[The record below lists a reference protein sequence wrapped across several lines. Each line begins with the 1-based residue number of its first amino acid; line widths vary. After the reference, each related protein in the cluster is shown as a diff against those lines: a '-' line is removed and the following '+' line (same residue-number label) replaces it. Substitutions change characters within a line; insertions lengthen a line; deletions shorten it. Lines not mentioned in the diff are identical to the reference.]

1 MAGVQGRPK
10 SDVVWDA
17 GKLTREQRGSALGVR
32 GAVTWITGLPAA
44 GKSTLASAVE
54 DRLVTARRRMAY
66 RLDGD
71 NLRHG
76 LCSDLGFSD
85 EDRTEN
91 VRRVGEVARLMADAG
106 AIVLVSLVSPYR
118 AGRDAA
124 REACAAWDVPFVEV
138 WVDTPLDA
146 CEERDPKGLYA
157 KARAGELKG
166 MTGVDDPYEPPL
178 SPELVIDGRAPLDRS
193 VDAVLALLDERCAV
207 PAPA

>member
-1 MAGVQGRPK
+1 MWDQG
-10 SDVVWDA
+10 SV
-17 GKLTREQRGSALGVR
+17 TRAQRWAAFGVR
-32 GAVTWITGLPAA
+32 GAVVWITGLPAA
-44 GKSTLASAVE
+44 GKSTLAAAVE
-54 DRLVTARRRMAY
+54 DRLVRDRGRVAY

-106 AIVLVSLVSPYR
+106 AIVVVSLVSPYR

-124 REACAAWDVPFVEV
+124 RAACVAWDVPFTEV
-138 WVDTPLDA
+138 WIDTPLDA

-157 KARAGELKG
+157 RARAGELRG
-166 MTGVDDPYEPPL
+166 MTGIDDPYEPPL
-178 SPELVIDGRAPLDRS
+178 APELVVDGRAPLEGS
-193 VDAVLALLDERCAV
+193 VAAVLQVLDEVCLV
-207 PAPA
+207 PAAPQGAVSD